1 MARAVARGGR
11 GRTRADRRRGAE
23 TGAASR
29 RAVLPRILAT
39 VPDDVGRVREARTGR
54 GEGGGKVNW
63 PDVLTALGVIAA
75 ILIPLMVMLRS
86 IQSENRKAHEAINRN
101 VREQIEGVNR
111 NIDRIYQLLSAL
123 IGRGKGGDAG
133 S

>member
-1 MARAVARGGR
+1 M
-11 GRTRADRRRGAE
+11 
-23 TGAASR
+23 
-29 RAVLPRILAT
+29 
-39 VPDDVGRVREARTGR
+39 
-54 GEGGGKVNW
+54 NW

-111 NIDRIYQLLSAL
+111 NNREQIEGVNRNNREQIEGVNRNIDRIYQLLSAL

>member
-1 MARAVARGGR
+1 M
-11 GRTRADRRRGAE
+11 
-23 TGAASR
+23 
-29 RAVLPRILAT
+29 
-39 VPDDVGRVREARTGR
+39 
-54 GEGGGKVNW
+54 NW

-86 IQSENRKAHEAINRN
+86 IQGENRKAHEAINRN
-101 VREQIEGVNR
+101 VREQIEGVSRNNREQIEGVNRNVREQIEGVNRNNREQIEGVNR

>member
-1 MARAVARGGR
+1 M
-11 GRTRADRRRGAE
+11 
-23 TGAASR
+23 
-29 RAVLPRILAT
+29 
-39 VPDDVGRVREARTGR
+39 
-54 GEGGGKVNW
+54 NW
-63 PDVLTALGVIAA
+63 PDVLTALGMIAA

-111 NIDRIYQLLSAL
+111 NNREQIEGVNRNVREQIEGVNRNNREQIGGVNRNIDRIYQLLSAL

>member
-1 MARAVARGGR
+1 M
-11 GRTRADRRRGAE
+11 
-23 TGAASR
+23 
-29 RAVLPRILAT
+29 
-39 VPDDVGRVREARTGR
+39 
-54 GEGGGKVNW
+54 NW

-111 NIDRIYQLLSAL
+111 NNREQIEGVNRNIDRIYQLLSAL

>member
-1 MARAVARGGR
+1 M
-11 GRTRADRRRGAE
+11 
-23 TGAASR
+23 
-29 RAVLPRILAT
+29 
-39 VPDDVGRVREARTGR
+39 
-54 GEGGGKVNW
+54 NW

-111 NIDRIYQLLSAL
+111 NNREQIEGVNRNVREQIEGVNRNVREQIEGVNRNNREQIEGVNRNLDRIYQLLSAL